1 MKRTLNWF
9 PTSLIIPISR
19 SSLIGCRLLASHVF
33 PKRIWKAWKISN
45 FSLFQE
51 LISSK
56 FFLRNRTV
64 KNRERPLKSGH
75 YLTAVQKIGVSF
87 IKVKNVWKSND
98 NDVGWKIPFVPW
110 IGLEVSNIKYKITI
124 SYGPCDGRHKPKSGI
139 YKGIIT
145 Y

>member
-1 MKRTLNWF
+1 M

-19 SSLIGCRLLASHVF
+19 SSLIGCRLLASHFF
-33 PKRIWKAWKISN
+33 PKCIWKDSKISN

-51 LISSK
+51 QSSSK
-56 FFLRNRTV
+56 FFLRNHTA
-64 KNRERPLKSGH
+64 KNRERPLKSGR
-75 YLTAVQKIGVSF
+75 YLTAVQKIGFSF

-110 IGLEVSNIKYKITI
+110 IGLEVSNIKYKRTI